1 MRFPLPALLLIAAS
15 FYAQNAKSQTI
26 LLDDFT
32 RADNT
37 TVGNGWSESETTA
50 AGAQISNNRLLTGS
64 TTAGREWVFQDVSA
78 NYTTNGIS
86 SNAAPLH
93 WAFNFRQTRPDPSG
107 FDGSNYGIA
116 FCLGSTSSGLADGS
130 GYAVVIGQSG
140 STDPIRLASFSG
152 GMNANSDFTNI
163 ISGGD
168 YGTEYLS
175 VLVTYDPN
183 TDEWALFAESSGAG
197 FPQSD
202 PRNTSTQIGAT
213 TVNTTYTTGND
224 LRYLGCLWN
233 HATGAADNATFDDI
247 YIPSVDP
254 GPVVGFETTSSIGT
268 EGTAYT
274 VNVVMSNYAGS
285 PVTVDIAATNGTA
298 ENGDYTLNNTS
309 LVFNDNGTQTVD
321 IDLNDDAD
329 YDDETFTL
337 NLTLGAGTASISPAA
352 HMVTIDDDDTPPNV
366 GFDLASS
373 EVVEGNAGTTDHTV
387 DVTMESAPA
396 TTTVISVARTG
407 GTATTGVDF
416 NYTTTN
422 LTFDPADTYPNTQS
436 VTVGIIGDIVSE
448 PDETLIL
455 GLSVS
460 SGAATISALANH
472 TVTITNDDVSSLT
485 FYSTG
490 DGNFTT
496 ANIWNTEPD
505 GSGSSATY
513 PTPGLDDV
521 FIVQTGHTIT
531 VNTGDVTA
539 NGITVDGTLNLSSTT
554 SEINLNNPGAG
565 AEFVINGTFIDNAST
580 GNGANFLAGATW
592 EMGSDGTL
600 IKSNTSSSN
609 VYQENYEG
617 GISTIPATA
626 NWILRYVTTGAN
638 PNISSINAYY
648 PNLIV
653 ESNNG
658 NWNPATAASRF
669 QGSSGTAIIKGDL
682 DVGGTGSGTVTLYT
696 QNTNANPI
704 SVEGSM
710 IIRSGSTFTNNG
722 GSAGTGVRVAAN
734 VTVDGTL
741 DFSAGTGTGNAIL
754 EVNGT
759 ASQDISG
766 SGTINLR
773 NFVVNKSGTAFLNR
787 DLTVTNQ
794 MTLTNGYV
802 QLGNNDLTVN
812 TTISGGAAS
821 TFVITDDIGTLIQP
835 VGGIAK
841 NYPVGNSSYNPIS
854 LTNTGTS
861 DQFSVRVA
869 DEVLEDGAS
878 GAAFTE
884 SVVNRTWLVE
894 EAINSGSNLSMTVQ
908 WNAFDE
914 LDNFDRS
921 ACYVSHYTGGGWN
934 ADAPGAAGGFDP
946 YTRMR
951 TGITSLSPFSV
962 GSGGILPVELAYLKA
977 VVQQRTVLLFW
988 ETKTERDNEFFAI
1001 ERSTNGQ
1008 TFSEIGRLVGAGDS
1022 FEPRNYTFTDQ
1033 QPFPGI
1039 NYYRLRQVD
1048 FGGAISYSPVV
1059 TATLNNVGD
1068 IRLFPSPATD
1078 FLKVQLEKSLAE
1090 NAVWEVFDQAGRLVL
1105 SGNILIENTDF
1116 EINTTELP
1124 DGVYTLRLTDGRE
1137 TFVRRFQKNK

>member
-1 MRFPLPALLLIAAS
+1 MRFPFSLLLLMTALS
-15 FYAQNAKSQTI
+15 FAQYSNAQTT

-37 TVGNGWSESETTA
+37 TVGNGWTETETTT
-50 AGAQISNNRLLTGS
+50 AGAQISNNTLLAGS

-86 SNAAPLH
+86 SNAGLLS
-93 WAFNFRQTRPDPSG
+93 WAFNFRHTRSDPSG
-107 FDGSNYGIA
+107 FDASNYGIA
-116 FCLGSTSSGLADGS
+116 FCLGSDNSAFTLGN

-140 STDPIRLASFSG
+140 STDPIRLASFTG
-152 GMNANSDFTNI
+152 GMDANSNFTNI

-168 YGTEYLS
+168 YGAEYLS

-183 TDEWALFAESSGAG
+183 TDEWSLFAESNGAA
-197 FPQSD
+197 FPQAD

-233 HATGAADNATFDDI
+233 HATSATDNATFDDI
-247 YIPSVDP
+247 YVPSVAP
-254 GPVVGFETTSSIGT
+254 GPVVGFETTSSNGT
-268 EGTAYT
+268 EGTAHT
-274 VNVVMSNYAGS
+274 VNVVMSNYGGS

-298 ENGDYTLNNTS
+298 ENGDYTLNTTS
-309 LVFNDNGTQTVD
+309 LVFNGNGTQTVD

-337 NLTLGAGTASISPAA
+337 TLALGAGTASISPAA
-352 HMVTIDDDDTPPNV
+352 HTVTIDDDDTPPNV
-366 GFDLASS
+366 GFDLADSD
-373 EVVEGNAGTTDHTV
+373 VAEGNTGVTDHTV

-396 TTTVISVARTG
+396 VTTVIEVARTG

-416 NYTTTN
+416 NYTTTS
-422 LTFDPADTYPNTQS
+422 LTFEPGDVYPNTQS
-436 VTVGIIGDIVSE
+436 VTVSIIGDIVSE
-448 PDETLIL
+448 PDETVIL

-565 AEFVINGTFIDNAST
+565 AEFVLNGTFIDNAST
-580 GNGANFLAGATW
+580 GNGINFLGGATW
-592 EMGSDGTL
+592 EMGDDGTL
-600 IKSNTSSSN
+600 VKSNTSSSN
-609 VYQENYEG
+609 VYQDNYEG

-638 PNISSINAYY
+638 PNISSIDAYY

-658 NWNPATAASRF
+658 SWNPTATSSRF
-669 QGSSGTAIIKGDL
+669 QGSNGTATIKGNL

-696 QNTNANPI
+696 QNTNASPI

-710 IIRSGSTFTNNG
+710 NIRSGSTFTNNG
-722 GSAGTGVRVAAN
+722 GSAGTGVRVAAD

-741 DFSAGTGTGNAIL
+741 GFSAGTGTGSAIL

-812 TTISGGAAS
+812 TAIVGGSAS

-841 NYPVGNSSYNPIS
+841 NYPVGNSAYNPIS

-869 DEVLEDGAS
+869 DEVLEDGTS
-878 GAAFTE
+878 GPAFTE

-894 EAINSGSNLSMTVQ
+894 EALSGGSNLSMTVQ

-914 LDNFDRS
+914 LGNFDRN
-921 ACYVSHYTGGGWN
+921 ACYVSHYTGGGW
-934 ADAPGAAGGFDP
+934 DASAPDAAGGFDP

-951 TGITSLSPFSV
+951 TGITNLSPFSV
-962 GSGGILPVELAYLKA
+962 GSGGILPIELAYLKA

-988 ETKTERDNEFFAI
+988 ETKTERDNAYFAI

-1008 TFSEIGRLVGAGDS
+1008 IFSEIGRVIGAGDS
-1022 FEPRNYTFTDQ
+1022 FEPRNYAFSDQ
-1033 QPFPGI
+1033 QPFPGL

-1048 FGGAISYSPVV
+1048 FGGAISYSPIV
-1059 TATLNNVGD
+1059 TAALNNVGD

-1078 FLKVQLEKSLAE
+1078 FLKIQLEKPLAE
-1090 NAVWEVFDQAGRLVL
+1090 NAVWEIFDQVGRLML
-1105 SGNILIENTDF
+1105 SGKFMPENIGF
-1116 EINTTELP
+1116 ELNTTELSE
-1124 DGVYTLRLTDGRE
+1124 GVYVLRLSDGYE
-1137 TFVRRFQKNK
+1137 TLVRRFQKNK